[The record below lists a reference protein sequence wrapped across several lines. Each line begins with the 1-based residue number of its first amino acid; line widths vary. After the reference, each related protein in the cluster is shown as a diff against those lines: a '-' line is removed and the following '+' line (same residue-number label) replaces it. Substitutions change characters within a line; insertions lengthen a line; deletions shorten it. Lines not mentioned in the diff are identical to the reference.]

1 MFHHLNRLSSYST
14 GNPELI
20 RDSINVWAKKWIFS
34 TTQAIRV
41 LKSSTF
47 YSSRKSS
54 LMTYIS
60 TSSESLSLSWYFIF
74 RQLSG
79 SRASLHP
86 KSAQSARK
94 ITFRARCC
102 TVCTQKSAQSAPK
115 KNIPGPLLHSL
126 HPKKTFP
133 ARCCTVCTQSLHS
146 LHPKKNIPGPL
157 LHSLH
162 PKSAQSAPRSENEI
176 ARQRKRFR
184 WCCNT
189 CH

>member
-60 TSSESLSLSWYFIF
+60 TSSESLSLSCYFIF

-86 KSAQSARK
+86 KSAQSAPK
-94 ITFRARCC
+94 VC
-102 TVCTQKSAQSAPK
+102 TVCTQN
-115 KNIPGPLLHSL
+115 NIPGPLLHSL
-126 HPKKTFP
+126 HPKV
-133 ARCCTVCTQSLHS
+133 CTVCTQKKHS
-146 LHPKKNIPGPL
+146 GPVA
-157 LHSLH
+157 
-162 PKSAQSAPRSENEI
+162 AQSAPKVCTVCTQEFHSGP
-176 ARQRKRFR
+176 AALSLSLSAPKV
-184 WCCNT
+184 CTVCT
-189 CH
+189 

>member
-47 YSSRKSS
+47 YSSCKSS

-60 TSSESLSLSWYFIF
+60 TSSESLSLPCYFIF

-126 HPKKTFP
+126 HPKS
-133 ARCCTVCTQSLHS
+133 AQSA
-146 LHPKKNIPGPL
+146 PKNFIPGPL